1 MENVVRVR
9 GCFFVAFLL
18 GRESVLIL
26 GSFPKLFLGLL
37 NLIPCFANE
46 IRCCFSCESGKIKM
60 MN

>member
-37 NLIPCFANE
+37 NLIPCFVLN
-46 IRCCFSCESGKIKM
+46 IL
-60 MN
+60 